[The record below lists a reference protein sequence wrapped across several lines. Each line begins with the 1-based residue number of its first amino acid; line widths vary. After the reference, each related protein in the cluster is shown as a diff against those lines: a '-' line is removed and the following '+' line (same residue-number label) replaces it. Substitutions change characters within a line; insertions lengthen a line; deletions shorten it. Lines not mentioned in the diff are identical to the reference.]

1 MTVFCMHSFFFYL
14 NNIFLLF
21 SGVGSSLAI
30 FIFQFYSKAQLQFY
44 STLNNY
50 LKLQEVVF
58 FSPRITSCSFKVS
71 RWNLMFKTVDNED

>member
-1 MTVFCMHSFFFYL
+1 MNDRILHAFLFFYL

-30 FIFQFYSKAQLQFY
+30 FISQFYSKALLQFH

-50 LKLQEVVF
+50 LKLQVVVF
-58 FSPRITSCSFKVS
+58 FSPRITSCSFEVS
-71 RWNLMFKTVDNED
+71 R